1 MSLSCRKIN
10 VMCVSPVQLTREIL
24 GRKTK
29 VYVPCGVCP
38 ECVKDNQNS
47 YVIRAIE
54 EQAKRGSLWFVTLT
68 YANDNVPVAFDADG
82 EIIERSLV
90 PILSNPSKYRPHSFA
105 PHLPLDENEA
115 FSTERDS
122 DYEVDDR
129 DMPLDCYYGCD
140 ALKSNPWRGVDYA
153 QLGIE
158 ADNVVNSDEVCDL
171 DTGER
176 PTNLYTLNN
185 KDITKWKKRCRRKI
199 QYRTGADLD
208 FGYLICGEYGPRTH
222 RPHYHGLLVGLSDTD
237 VLVFKQD
244 WEAKHGY
251 TCFKKIASKDVERTA
266 RYVSKYITKQK
277 CLEDP
282 NVAKGLV
289 AKPRKITSVNFGVPT
304 KKRESMMRKDILG
317 ELADLPSFDQFIG
330 VNPLWLDKQID
341 RLTYSLKYKIDGK
354 QYKLPRYY
362 RQRLLYV
369 KDALTGRYR
378 PTALYAMVSK
388 ALQRRVEDDF
398 VSKCQELAALQPVPS
413 SYETYAFVSKLVCDS
428 LKAMRKERAQT
439 IIETNLAAF
448 RKSRF

>member
-1 MSLSCRKIN
+1 
-10 VMCVSPVQLTREIL
+10 MCVSPVQLTREIL
-24 GRKTK
+24 GRKAK
-29 VYVPCGVCP
+29 VHVPCGVCA

-82 EIIERSLV
+82 EIIERGLV

-105 PHLPLDENEA
+105 PHLPLDENEG

-122 DYEVDDR
+122 DFEEDER
-129 DMPLDCYYGCD
+129 DMPLDAFYGCS
-140 ALKSNPWRGVDYA
+140 AFKSNPWRGVEYA
-153 QLGIE
+153 QLDIE
-158 ADNVVNSDEVCDL
+158 ADNVVNSDDVCDL
-171 DTGER
+171 ETGER
-176 PTNLYTLNN
+176 PRNVYTLNN
-185 KDITKWKKRCRRKI
+185 KDITNWKKRCRRKI
-199 QYRTGADLD
+199 EYRTGKNLD

-222 RPHYHGLLVGLSDTD
+222 RPHYHALIVGLPDD
-237 VLVFKQD
+237 AVFVFKQD
-244 WEAKHGY
+244 WEEKHGY

-282 NVAKGLV
+282 NVVKGLV
-289 AKPRKITSVNFGVPT
+289 AKPRKITSVGFGLPT

-317 ELADLPSFDQFIG
+317 ELSDLPSFDNFDG
-330 VNPLWLDKQID
+330 VNPFWLDKQID
-341 RLTYSLKYKIDGK
+341 RLTNSLKYKIDGK

-378 PTALYAMVSK
+378 QTALYAMVSK
-388 ALQRRVEDDF
+388 ALQCRVQEDF
-398 VSKCQELAALQPVPS
+398 IQKCRELAALQPYPDS
-413 SYETYAFVSKLVCDS
+413 CETYAYVSKVVCDS
-428 LKAMRKERAQT
+428 LKAQRQERAQT
-439 IIETNLAAF
+439 IIDTNIAAF

>member
-1 MSLSCRKIN
+1 
-10 VMCVSPVQLTREIL
+10 MCVSPVQLTREIL
-24 GRKTK
+24 GRKAK
-29 VYVPCGVCP
+29 VHVPCGVCA

-82 EIIERSLV
+82 EIIERGLV
-90 PILSNPSKYRPHSFA
+90 PILSNPSKYRPHTFA
-105 PHLPLDENEA
+105 PHLPLDENED
-115 FSTERDS
+115 FSIERDS
-122 DYEVDDR
+122 DYYVDDV
-129 DMPLDCYYGCD
+129 DMPLDAYYGRA

-153 QLGIE
+153 QLDIE
-158 ADNVVNSDEVCDL
+158 AENFVSSDEVCDL

-176 PTNLYTLNN
+176 PRNVYTLNN
-185 KDITKWKKRCRRKI
+185 KDITNWKKRCRRKI
-199 QYRTGADLD
+199 EYRTGKNLD
-208 FGYLICGEYGPRTH
+208 FGYLVCGEYGPRTH
-222 RPHYHGLLVGLSDTD
+222 RPHYHALLVGLSDTD

-251 TCFKKIASKDVERTA
+251 TCFKKIATKDVERTA

-282 NVAKGLV
+282 NVVKGLV
-289 AKPRKITSVNFGVPT
+289 AKPRKITSVGFGVPT
-304 KKRESMMRKDILG
+304 KKREDMMRNDILG
-317 ELADLPSFDQFIG
+317 ELEDLPSFDNFDGI
-330 VNPLWLDKQID
+330 NPFWLDKQIY
-341 RLTYSLKYKIDGK
+341 RLTNSLKYKIDGK

-378 PTALYAMVSK
+378 QTALYAMVSK
-388 ALQRRVEDDF
+388 ALQCRVQEDF
-398 VSKCQELAALQPVPS
+398 VQKCRELAALQPYPES
-413 SYETYAFVSKLVCDS
+413 CETYAYVSKVVCDS
-428 LKAMRKERAQT
+428 LAAQRQERAQT
-439 IIETNLAAF
+439 IIDTNIAAF